1 MDTYLH
7 SLFEQQVELSP
18 DAIALKF
25 QNEEVTYRE
34 LNNRSNRLANY
45 LIQLGVKPG
54 DKVALYFERSIE
66 MIVAIM
72 GTLKSG
78 AAYVPIS
85 PKAPKGRLDFLL
97 SDLENPIILAG
108 NKNLENKN
116 GKFKI
121 IQLEESSDEPTVAP
135 VVKIDASSTS
145 VILYT
150 SGSTGY
156 PKGVLLSHK
165 SLVNRLIW
173 DRDTYGHS
181 SNDIVLQHASYNFD
195 FSILEIFMALANGG
209 KLILARPEF
218 NYESSYLVDLIQNEK
233 ITKMG
238 SVPSL
243 LKAYINLST
252 FENCTSLKQVFL
264 GGETL
269 HYNLQN
275 LFFKKSAAELINIYG
290 PTEASISVLNWV
302 CKRNDENKIV
312 PIGFPVAN
320 MKIYLLGE
328 NKQPVADGE
337 AGEIYIAGI
346 GVANG
351 YFKRPELTD
360 KNFLINPFAGNGK
373 ELLYRTGDLGKKLPN
388 GAYQFLGRKDS
399 QVKIRGLR
407 IELEEIEYYLNL
419 NENIVSSVV
428 AKIATDEGVDKLA
441 AYVIPIP
448 GSKLDINEIKGSL
461 IKKLPDYMVPSLFVQ
476 MGEFPMNING
486 KVNRDEL
493 PYPDK
498 SNLLSNNSYSSA
510 ENETQKRL
518 IHIWEQVLKINPIG
532 IKDAFYDIGGDSLA
546 FLEMHH
552 YIEEEFGIKLP
563 LSSLSKS
570 FTIQDQAEIIDF
582 NPLTDNPSKYIR
594 LIRKGVK
601 TPIIF
606 VNPILRSYDSS
617 KLMNR
622 LNPNHPF
629 IETLHFSL
637 NQSFIPVSI
646 EEAARF
652 YVQELEAHYPYSEYI
667 IGGYSM
673 GGHVALEM
681 ASILKEKG
689 KSIKLIFL
697 IDTIYPK
704 VLKTL
709 YNNKYLVFKKIKF
722 DLNELVKS
730 DFATK
735 KEMVSR
741 FVNFALR
748 KFHIT
753 NQSKNANGTVKA
765 PKALPKFL
773 KEDISQMLLMASKYQ
788 PKQYDGSA
796 ILISA
801 KRSQDSNNSY
811 SSRRYN
817 KSALD
822 WKNNELKEL
831 KIYKMPSAH
840 QLLMEEPNI
849 NDVAEK
855 INEHLNLTS

>member
-1 MDTYLH
+1 MNTFLH
-7 SLFEQQVELSP
+7 SLFEQQVEINP

-25 QNEEVTYRE
+25 QNDEVTYRE
-34 LNNRSNRLANY
+34 LNNQSNRLANY
-45 LIQLGVKPG
+45 LIKQGVKPG
-54 DKVALYFERSIE
+54 YKVVLYFERSIE
-66 MIVAIM
+66 MIVAIL

-78 AAYVPIS
+78 AAYVPINPS
-85 PKAPKGRLDFLL
+85 TPKERFDFLL
-97 SDLENPIILAG
+97 SDLENPIIISGQKKLD
-108 NKNLENKN
+108 NIKETHKV
-116 GKFKI
+116 
-121 IQLEESSDEPTVAP
+121 IQVGESSQEPTEAP
-135 VVKIDASSTS
+135 FVKIDAHSTS
-145 VILYT
+145 VVLYT

-165 SLVNRLIW
+165 SLVNRIIW
-173 DRDTYGHS
+173 DTKEYMHS
-181 SNDIVLQHASYNFD
+181 PDDIVLQHASYNFD

-209 KLILARPEF
+209 KLVLARPKF
-218 NYESSYLVDLIQNEK
+218 NYESSYLVELIQNEK

-275 LFFKKSAAELINIYG
+275 LFFKKSTAELMNIYG
-290 PTEASISVLNWV
+290 PTEASISVLNWA

-320 MKIYLLGE
+320 MEIYLLDE
-328 NKQPVADGE
+328 NKQPIADGE
-337 AGEIYIAGI
+337 VGEIYIAGV

-351 YFKRPELTD
+351 YFKRPELTE
-360 KNFLINPFAGNGK
+360 KHFIKIPFVNNGK
-373 ELLYRTGDLGKKLPN
+373 DVVYKTGDLGKKLPN
-388 GAYQFLGRKDS
+388 GAYQFIGRKDS
-399 QVKIRGLR
+399 QIKIRGLR

-419 NENIVSSVV
+419 NENITSSVV
-428 AKIATDEGVDKLA
+428 SKIDADDGVDKLV

-448 GSKLDINEIKGSL
+448 GSKLNINEIKGDL
-461 IKKLPDYMVPSLFVQ
+461 IKHLPDYMVPSLFVQ
-476 MGEFPMNING
+476 MGEFPMNLNG
-486 KVNRDEL
+486 KVNRDNL

-498 SNLLSNNSYSSA
+498 LNLLSNNTYSSA

-518 IHIWEQVLKINPIG
+518 IHIWEKVLKIKPIG
-532 IKDAFYDIGGDSLA
+532 INDAFYDIGGDSLA

-570 FTIQDQAEIIDF
+570 FTLKEQAEIIEL
-582 NPLTDNPSKYIR
+582 NPLKDNPSKYVQ
-594 LIRKGVK
+594 LCRKGIK

-606 VNPILRSYDSS
+606 VNPILRSYDSL
-617 KLMNR
+617 KLMN
-622 LNPNHPF
+622 LLKPDYPF
-629 IETLHFSL
+629 LETLHFGL
-637 NQSFIPVSI
+637 NQSFIPGSI
-646 EEAARF
+646 EEAAQL
-652 YVQELEAHYPYSEYI
+652 YVNELETHFSYKEYI

-689 KSIKLIFL
+689 KSVKFLFL
-697 IDTIYPK
+697 IDTIYPT

-709 YNNKYLVFKKIKF
+709 YNNKYLVLRKIKF
-722 DLNELVKS
+722 DLAELVKS
-730 DFATK
+730 DVATK

-741 FVNFALR
+741 FVNFVLR
-748 KFHIT
+748 KVHIKSLS
-753 NQSKNANGTVKA
+753 QSANGTQKK
-765 PKALPKFL
+765 PKALPIFF
-773 KEDISQMLLMASKYQ
+773 KEDINQMLSLASKYN
-788 PKQYDGSA
+788 PKQYDGTA

-811 SSRRYN
+811 SSHRYS
-817 KSALD
+817 KSAMD
-822 WKNNELKEL
+822 WKNNELKKL
-831 KIYKMPSAH
+831 KIYKIPSAH

-849 NDVAEK
+849 NLVAEK
-855 INEHLNLTS
+855 INENL